1 LVKPFRI
8 LTSLGASESV
18 VEAIAI
24 GAVTA
29 LAYLA
34 LSRIISGE
42 LRGMKVEEIARALG
56 ARRFNITWSR

>member
-1 LVKPFRI
+1 MVKPFRI

>member
-1 LVKPFRI
+1 LVRPLVI
-8 LTSLGASESV
+8 LTSLGVSESV
-18 VEAIAI
+18 IEALAV

-34 LSRIISGE
+34 FRRIISGG

-56 ARRFNITWSR
+56 ARKFNITWSG